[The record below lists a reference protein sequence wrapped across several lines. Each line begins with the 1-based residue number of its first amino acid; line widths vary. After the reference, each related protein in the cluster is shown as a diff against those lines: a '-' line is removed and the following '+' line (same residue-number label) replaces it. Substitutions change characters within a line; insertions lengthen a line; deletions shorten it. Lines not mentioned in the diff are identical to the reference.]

1 MSDLQPSKTGGLPD
15 PLAGYVGKPVISQVS
30 NPGATYVGRVIVEL
44 WQVPGMTAAQSCA
57 FTADPAA
64 GEASSLL
71 TSASAALATRLSSIP
86 LSSFGNTT
94 AP

>member
-1 MSDLQPSKTGGLPD
+1 
-15 PLAGYVGKPVISQVS
+15 
-30 NPGATYVGRVIVEL
+30 
-44 WQVPGMTAAQSCA
+44 
-57 FTADPAA
+57 
-64 GEASSLL
+64 LL